1 MAWFLIAAA
10 LGKPTTI
17 FGNGKQAR
25 DLLWIDDLCDLYLKF
40 WNSDTFPWGTPINAG
55 GGLSNCISLIELI
68 DIMREFKICFKKP
81 TFGGWR
87 KGDQKIF
94 CSDNSLANE
103 LLGWKPSTPTSRG
116 IQKLWEWI
124 LENKTEIQ
132 KLLESQN

>member
-1 MAWFLIAAA
+1 
-10 LGKPTTI
+10 
-17 FGNGKQAR
+17 
-25 DLLWIDDLCDLYLKF
+25 
-40 WNSDTFPWGTPINAG
+40 
-55 GGLSNCISLIELI
+55 
-68 DIMREFKICFKKP
+68 MREFKICFKKP

-87 KGDQKIF
+87 KEIRKFF

-103 LLGWKPSTPTSRG
+103 LLGWKPSTPTSLG